1 MNQAEDYCVIEI
13 SNIMRS
19 TRFSYKAKIY
29 SGDNLETVEKQLEE
43 NLQSNHDGIYFTQDD
58 IMTRICRYTSYTTLT
73 RTFNA
78 HEITLSIERCD
89 QREAANALTLINRAR
104 TLEGATNQNAA
115 FFKAS
120 DQNVDFLKM
129 QHSDWW
135 HLLISE
141 SCI

>member
-1 MNQAEDYCVIEI
+1 
-13 SNIMRS
+13 MRS

-58 IMTRICRYTSYTTLT
+58 IKKRICRYTSYTTLT

-78 HEITLSIERCD
+78 HEITLSIERCV

-104 TLEGATNQNAA
+104 TVEGDSNLNGA
-115 FFKAS
+115 
-120 DQNVDFLKM
+120 FLKSI
-129 QHSDWW
+129 Q
-135 HLLISE
+135 SE
-141 SCI
+141 CSFSKNVAF